1 LEEKTKYTVE
11 ITPEAEAFYYN
22 ILEYFYKYHS
32 AKSADKK
39 SNELLELAIS
49 LEANPTRGTFE
60 KRLKSLGKEHRF
72 LLYYYTTRNAIKVIY
87 FVDELNK
94 VVYVTDFFPCEND
107 DKKISK
113 RNTPAPEGI

>member
-1 LEEKTKYTVE
+1 
-11 ITPEAEAFYYN
+11 
-22 ILEYFYKYHS
+22 
-32 AKSADKK
+32 
-39 SNELLELAIS
+39 